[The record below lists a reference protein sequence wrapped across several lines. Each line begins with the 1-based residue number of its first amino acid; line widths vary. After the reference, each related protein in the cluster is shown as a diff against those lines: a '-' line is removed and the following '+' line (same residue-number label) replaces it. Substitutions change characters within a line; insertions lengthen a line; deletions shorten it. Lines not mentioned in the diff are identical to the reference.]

1 MKKLFY
7 LALAAIT
14 ITLAACGDKGNGPE
28 IPSGISVEKT
38 FGADKFTIEF
48 SEVTATTFRITITPA
63 DDDMPYAH
71 YLLDP
76 MDMYDNGNPLS
87 VQDALAAKWSRENK
101 TFYNF
106 EEMVG
111 VDFLTDWFGDKTPD
125 SDYIIAVFQVDE
137 NNHVTVLAY
146 NTVTTLAQ

>member
-1 MKKLFY
+1 MKKLLF
-7 LALAAIT
+7 LIMAVVCFW
-14 ITLAACGDKGNGPE
+14 ACEKNAGGPE
-28 IPSGISVEKT
+28 IPSGISIEKT

-76 MDMYDNGNPLS
+76 MDMYDANGNPLS

-101 TFYNF
+101 TFYNY
-106 EEMVG
+106 EEIVG